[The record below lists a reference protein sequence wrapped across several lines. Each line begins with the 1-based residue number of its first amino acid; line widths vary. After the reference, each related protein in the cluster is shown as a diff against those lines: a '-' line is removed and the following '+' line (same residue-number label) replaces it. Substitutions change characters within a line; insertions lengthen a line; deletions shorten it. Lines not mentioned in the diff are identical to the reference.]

1 VNYRTSL
8 ITAVILGLFAVTGTS
23 MVAFIYGQTRDRIAA
38 NEREALMRKLNVLI
52 PSDRYDNKLF
62 GDTLQVSDRNL
73 LGTDDPVTVYRARLG
88 GSPVALVMT
97 PVAPDGYSGTIKLLV
112 GINEDGTLTGV
123 RVSAH
128 HETPGLGDAVE
139 EERSDWIYGFDG
151 KSLGHPPLDQWRVK
165 RDGGA
170 FDQLTGATITP
181 RAIVKAVKKSLLYY
195 RDHRE
200 QLFADAP
207 APNPAAQHGQGS
219 PTTSGEAEARAQD
232 GAARP

>member
-8 ITAVILGLFAVTGTS
+8 ITAVILGLFAITGTT
-23 MVAFIYGQTRDRIAA
+23 MVAFTYDRTRDRIAA

-52 PSDRYDNKLF
+52 AKDRYDNTLF
-62 GDTLQVSDRNL
+62 EDTLQVHDRKL
-73 LGTDDPVTVYRARLG
+73 LGTNDAVTVYRARRG
-88 GSPVALVMT
+88 GKPVALVMT

-112 GINEDGTLTGV
+112 GIADDGTLTGV

-128 HETPGLGDAVE
+128 HETPGLGDAID

-151 KSLGHPPLDQWRVK
+151 KSLDNPPQEQWRVK

-181 RAIVKAVKKSLLYY
+181 RAIVKAVKKTLLYY
-195 RDHRE
+195 REHRGE
-200 QLFADAP
+200 LFAGASP
-207 APNPAAQHGQGS
+207 SGSQAQPGTGS
-219 PTTSGEAEARAQD
+219 RNTGSSDEKKQD
-232 GAARP
+232 GAAHP